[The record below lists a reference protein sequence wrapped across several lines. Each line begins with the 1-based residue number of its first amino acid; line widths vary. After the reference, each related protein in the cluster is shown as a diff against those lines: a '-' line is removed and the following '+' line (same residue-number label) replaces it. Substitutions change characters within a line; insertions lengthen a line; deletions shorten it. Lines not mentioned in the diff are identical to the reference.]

1 MSSWAECIDPRS
13 GGAVAGE
20 SGPSQPSSRHP
31 LPGSY
36 RLASVG
42 VPTADPVSAE
52 PEPDKGWPKRAEQA
66 RLHYISGKGGT
77 GKSTVA
83 AALALALA
91 AGGRKVLLVEVENRQ
106 SIAQLFDLPPLPPT
120 ETKIATADGGG
131 EVVALSLD
139 IEHAFLEYLDMF
151 YNLGFAG
158 RAMRRMGAIE
168 FVTTIAPGLRDVIL
182 TGKIKECA
190 VRVDKAGRPAY
201 DEIVVDAPPT
211 GRISSFLD
219 VTKAMAEIAKGGPIA
234 AQAEGVSRLLHSDQT
249 MIHLVTLLEA
259 LPVQETADAI
269 AELTANDLRIGA
281 VIVNRA
287 SEGHLPT
294 DMRDL
299 AAAGE
304 LDRDTIRAGLDR
316 AGITVTDDDFDG
328 LITETVEHAI
338 RLRAQDANA
347 AELNELGVTQMHL
360 PALTDG
366 IDLGALYE
374 LAEHLSAQG
383 VR

>member
-1 MSSWAECIDPRS
+1 M
-13 GGAVAGE
+13 
-20 SGPSQPSSRHP
+20 P
-31 LPGSY
+31 L
-36 RLASVG
+36 
-42 VPTADPVSAE
+42 SAE
-52 PEPDKGWPKRAEQA
+52 PGLDTGWPKRAEQA
-66 RLHYISGKGGT
+66 RLHYVSGKGGT

-91 AGGRKVLLVEVENRQ
+91 AGGRRVLLVEVESRQ

-120 ETKIATADGGG
+120 ETRIATADGGG
-131 EVVALSLD
+131 EVVALALD

-190 VRVDKAGRPAY
+190 VRVDKSGRRVY

-211 GRISSFLD
+211 GRIAGFLD
-219 VTKAMAEIAKGGPIA
+219 VTKAMAEVAKGGPIA
-234 AQAEGVSRLLHSDQT
+234 AQSEGVSQLLHSDQT

-269 AELTANDLRIGA
+269 AELTAADLRIGT

-287 SEGHLPT
+287 TEGQLPPEL
-294 DMRDL
+294 RARAARGDL
-299 AAAGE
+299 DADAV
-304 LDRDTIRAGLDR
+304 RAGLTS
-316 AGITVTDDDFDG
+316 AGITLSDSDFQG
-328 LITETVEHAI
+328 LLTETIEHSAT
-338 RLRAQDANA
+338 LQAQDDS
-347 AELNELGVTQMHL
+347 AEELAKVDISRLYL
-360 PALTDG
+360 PALPDG
-366 IDLGALYE
+366 MDLGGLYE
-374 LAEHLSAQG
+374 LAEHLTAQG

>member
-1 MSSWAECIDPRS
+1 M
-13 GGAVAGE
+13 
-20 SGPSQPSSRHP
+20 P
-31 LPGSY
+31 L
-36 RLASVG
+36 
-42 VPTADPVSAE
+42 SAE
-52 PEPDKGWPKRAEQA
+52 PGLDTGWPKRAEQA
-66 RLHYISGKGGT
+66 RLHYVSGKGGT

-91 AGGRKVLLVEVENRQ
+91 AGGRRVLLVEVESRQ

-120 ETKIATADGGG
+120 ETRIATADGGG
-131 EVVALSLD
+131 EVVALALD

-190 VRVDKAGRPAY
+190 VRVDKSGKRVY

-211 GRISSFLD
+211 GRIAGFLD
-219 VTKAMAEIAKGGPIA
+219 VTKAMAEVAKGGPIA
-234 AQAEGVSRLLHSDQT
+234 SQAEGVSQLLHSDQT

-269 AELTANDLRIGA
+269 AELTAADLRIGT

-287 SEGHLPT
+287 TEGQLPPEL
-294 DMRDL
+294 RAR
-299 AAAGE
+299 AAAGD
-304 LDRDTIRAGLDR
+304 LDADAVRAGLAS
-316 AGITVTDDDFDG
+316 AGITLSDSDFQG
-328 LITETVEHAI
+328 LLTETVEHSAT
-338 RLRAQDANA
+338 LQAQDDS
-347 AELNELGVTQMHL
+347 AEELAKVDISRLYL
-360 PALTDG
+360 PALPDG
-366 IDLGALYE
+366 MDLGGLYE
-374 LAEHLSAQG
+374 LAEHLTAQG

>member
-1 MSSWAECIDPRS
+1 M
-13 GGAVAGE
+13 GA
-20 SGPSQPSSRHP
+20 
-31 LPGSY
+31 
-36 RLASVG
+36 
-42 VPTADPVSAE
+42 PTTAPVSAD
-52 PEPDKGWPKRAEQA
+52 PEPSTGWPDRAAKA
-66 RLHYISGKGGT
+66 RLHYVSGKGGT

-83 AALALALA
+83 ASLALALA
-91 AGGRKVLLVEVENRQ
+91 AGGRRVLLVEVESRQ

-120 ETKIATADGGG
+120 ETRIATADGGG
-131 EVVALSLD
+131 EVVALALD

-190 VRVDKAGRPAY
+190 VRVDKAGKPVY

-211 GRISSFLD
+211 GRIASFLD
-219 VTKAMAEIAKGGPIA
+219 VTQAMAEVAKGGPIA
-234 AQAEGVSRLLHSDQT
+234 AQAEGVSKLLHSDQT

-269 AELTANDLRIGA
+269 AELTEADLRIGT

-287 SEGHLPT
+287 SRDELPAEQ
-294 DMRDL
+294 RDL
-299 AAAGE
+299 AAAGDIDIAE
-304 LDRDTIRAGLDR
+304 VRAGLESAAINLSDN
-316 AGITVTDDDFDG
+316 DFHG
-328 LITETVEHAI
+328 LITETVEHSAT
-338 RLRAQDANA
+338 LRAQDESAR
-347 AELNELGVTQMHL
+347 ELATIDIARISL

-366 IDLGALYE
+366 MDLGGLYE
-374 LAEHLSAQG
+374 LAEHLTAQG